1 VAEFGLGSVLNSEE
15 GKLIGDKKNYFWVCN
30 FIYPPGLRNMKNTT
44 WLLSFFVL
52 LLFSAC
58 TTQKTFQNSGALNT
72 ISIELADDNVSYER
86 LNAEFDR
93 ETFGGFLIGASSQNV
108 VEANIIT
115 NNNGEQQASAVGA
128 FGANILAGLSLVS
141 TAGALYTVLEPELN
155 GEVERDFNVAA
166 ALVALGFGFILNE
179 AIWRPFNRQR
189 ISAEAVRN
197 AMQMNPDADFY
208 SFPYSELELRP
219 ELFGTKWKGN
229 YRIVAGN
236 VSDRLFVSNENSNT
250 LPISEDEEPIQLSK
264 TDPRIDSNP
273 EVEAVRPES
282 SEMEW
287 PIINGKV
294 IKLGSTGTYAASK
307 KSTAAFTV
315 VNFIN
320 YVNGDEDFIIVTNLN
335 YGDRQ
340 EQKKFKSTNPKLSF
354 D

>member
-1 VAEFGLGSVLNSEE
+1 
-15 GKLIGDKKNYFWVCN
+15 
-30 FIYPPGLRNMKNTT
+30 MKNTT

-52 LLFSAC
+52 LSFSAC

-86 LNAEFDR
+86 LNSEFDR

-128 FGANILAGLSLVS
+128 FGANVLAGLSLGS

-236 VSDRLFVSNENSNT
+236 VSDRLFVSNEARNT
-250 LPISEDEEPIQLSK
+250 LPISEDEEPIQPPK
-264 TDPRIDSNP
+264 TDPGMDSDP
-273 EVEAVRPES
+273 EAEAVRPES

-294 IKLGSTGTYAASK
+294 IRLGSTGTYAANK
-307 KSTAAFTV
+307 KSKVAFTV

-320 YVNGDEDFIIVTNLN
+320 YVKGDEDFIIVTNLN